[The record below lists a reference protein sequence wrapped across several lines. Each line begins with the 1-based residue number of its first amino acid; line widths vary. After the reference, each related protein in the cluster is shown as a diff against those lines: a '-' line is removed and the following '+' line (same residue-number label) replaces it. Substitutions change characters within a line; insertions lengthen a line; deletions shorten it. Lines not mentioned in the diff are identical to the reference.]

1 LFLKKEKDLLREL
14 RNKGKNYMNNK
25 VEIFSL
31 DKLLNEILQKQGVVA
46 HSSAPCIETQTEEKN
61 MTQKLAGVVCLSNLT
76 KNYYEQF
83 VARNGMT
90 VLHVSE
96 DQAIKEAE
104 RLARANPG
112 LEFGTFVLTSISQV
126 QSSVTRKI

>member
-1 LFLKKEKDLLREL
+1 
-14 RNKGKNYMNNK
+14 
-25 VEIFSL
+25 
-31 DKLLNEILQKQGVVA
+31 
-46 HSSAPCIETQTEEKN
+46 
-61 MTQKLAGVVCLSNLT
+61 
-76 KNYYEQF
+76 
-83 VARNGMT
+83 MT